1 MDPVEPPL
9 WGVLWTPQSPH
20 GAPKPRETHGPHR
33 APILGCPKHPT
44 DPPTPGSTMDLTE
57 PAWPLQHLPPH
68 CSLQPPGGPPGLA
81 PPTPL
86 TLPSAPLQ
94 SRDRKVLGDYS
105 GALSY
110 GSTAKYLNITAL
122 LLNIFLVILV
132 IALVASGTVVMVN
145 LLNQEC
151 QALFNLE
158 HQSLPGPT

>member
-1 MDPVEPPL
+1 MDRSRSLGPALPPYEPLAEGLNMEGFPQSTVVSVEAPPL
-9 WGVLWTPQSPH
+9 PP
-20 GAPKPRETHGPHR
+20 PRDHLAWSLCTTLY
-33 APILGCPKHPT
+33 ANFCCLG
-44 DPPTPGSTMDLTE
+44 L
-57 PAWPLQHLPPH
+57 
-68 CSLQPPGGPPGLA
+68 LA
-81 PPTPL
+81 L
-86 TLPSAPLQ
+86 VFSVK